1 MTPRVVRITIAVLQ
15 IAVSSTIVILM
26 TRGVIFI
33 TVQALLMM
41 IVLHANPIF
50 SSKVAVEHL
59 AVSHSIGKLLGTT

>member
-15 IAVSSTIVILM
+15 VVVSPTIVILM
-26 TRGVIFI
+26 TRSVIFI

-50 SSKVAVEHL
+50 NIFE
-59 AVSHSIGKLLGTT
+59 